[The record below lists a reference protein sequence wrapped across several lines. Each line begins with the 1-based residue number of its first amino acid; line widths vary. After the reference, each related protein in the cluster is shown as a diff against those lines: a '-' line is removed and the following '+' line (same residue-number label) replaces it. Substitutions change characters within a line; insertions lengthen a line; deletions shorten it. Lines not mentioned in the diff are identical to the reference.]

1 MRTVTRGRGLGGLI
15 LGGLVLSVA
24 GLLMAVVGAAQ
35 EPEPGGTLRVGL
47 QGDVTTMD
55 PHMSTSAVDRDV
67 YYQLYNTLVALD
79 ANLNILPELAESW
92 EAPDP
97 LAYVFR
103 LRKGVKF
110 HDGSDFNAEVVR
122 WNVERMIDPA
132 TGSIRRSELGNIK
145 SVDVLDTHTVR
156 FNLKEPDAA
165 LLATLTDRSGMMVSR
180 VAVEKHG
187 KDFARNPVGTG
198 PFQLARWVKDDHVRL
213 KRFPGYWKKGL
224 PYLDEVV
231 YKPIPDHTV
240 KLTAL
245 RTGTLDLIDDLP
257 PKDVAPLRGQP
268 KLKVIETPGLGYR
281 RIELN
286 STRPPFNVKAIRQ
299 AVAWAVNREAIHRA
313 VYFATGA
320 IAQGPIPPRSWAYD
334 ALPGYGSTPDLARAK
349 EKLAEGGQPTGFKFT
364 LNILN
369 QPVALKQ
376 AQIIQDNLKRVGIE
390 MEIALL
396 EIGAWIEKRKAG
408 QFDGAE
414 SLWSGRPDPDGN
426 MFSHLTTGGA
436 NNWGKY
442 SSPKVDELLHRARS
456 SSNQAER
463 KRAYTEAIR
472 ILIEDSPLVFLHHD
486 AWTNAWDEKMQG
498 YVEIPDGRMRLER
511 VWLKR

>member
-1 MRTVTRGRGLGGLI
+1 MRTLTGGLSLAALAI
-15 LGGLVLSVA
+15 ALLVA
-24 GLLMAVVGAAQ
+24 DPGAAQ
-35 EPEPGGTLRVGL
+35 EPQPGGALRVGL
-47 QGDVTTMD
+47 QGDFTTLD

-79 ANLNILPELAESW
+79 PKLNIVPELAESW
-92 EAPDP
+92 EQPDP

-110 HDGSDFNAEVVR
+110 HDGTDFNADVVR
-122 WNVERMIDPA
+122 WNVERMVDPA

-145 SVDVLDTHTVR
+145 SVDVLDSHTVR
-156 FNLKEPDAA
+156 VNLKEPDAA
-165 LLATLTDRSGMMVSR
+165 LLATLTDRAGVMVSR
-180 VAVEKHG
+180 AAVERHG

-198 PFQLARWVKDDHVRL
+198 PFQFVEWVKDDHLTV
-213 KRFPGYWKKGL
+213 KRFPGYWKKGF
-224 PYLDEVV
+224 PHLDEIV

-245 RTGTLDLIDDLP
+245 RTGALDLIDELP
-257 PKDVAPLRGQP
+257 PKDVAPLKSNP
-268 KLKVIETPGLGYR
+268 KLRVIETSGLGYR
-281 RIELN
+281 RMELN
-286 STRPPFNVKAIRQ
+286 TTRPPFNAKALRQ

-313 VYFATGA
+313 VFFALGA
-320 IAQGPIPPRSWAYD
+320 PAQGPIPPRSWAHE
-334 ALPGYGSTPDLARAK
+334 ALAGYGNAPDPAK
-349 EKLAEGGQPTGFKFT
+349 VKQKLTEGGQPGGFKFT
-364 LNILN
+364 LSIVNT
-369 QPVALKQ
+369 PVAQKQ
-376 AQIIQDNLKRVGIE
+376 AQIIQENLKRVGID

-408 QFDGAE
+408 QFDAAE

-442 SSPKVDELLHRARS
+442 SNPKVDDLLHLARS

-463 KRAYTEAIR
+463 KRFYTEAVQL
-472 ILIEDSPLVFLHHD
+472 LIDDSPLVFLHHD
-486 AWTNAWDEKMQG
+486 AWTKAWDERVHG

-511 VWLKR
+511 VWLTRR